1 MSFRSAHISA
11 DRLITPSTGLPYFTV
26 RLKMA
31 DKLPPQ
37 VKPEQ
42 IYPCMPVETFISTDE
57 RTFLAY
63 LTKPLL
69 DSFQRAFRE
78 R

>member
-1 MSFRSAHISA
+1 
-11 DRLITPSTGLPYFTV
+11 
-26 RLKMA
+26 MA